1 MSVQTT
7 GGQTTNPKTW
17 AIVVWVL
24 YLSGLVIGIT
34 ALVGVIL
41 AYVKRGELAGT
52 PFESHMTYAI
62 RTFWISLLG
71 ALVGVVLSL
80 VLVGFLI
87 LLAVGIWCLYRMIRG
102 LVLALDGRPIPDPT
116 SWL

>member
-7 GGQTTNPKTW
+7 GGPDTTPKTW
-17 AIVVWVL
+17 AVVVWVL
-24 YLSGLVIGIT
+24 YLCGLAIGIT
-34 ALVGVIL
+34 VLIGVIL
-41 AYVKRGELAGT
+41 AYVKRRDLAGT

-62 RTFWISLLG
+62 RTFWIGLLG
-71 ALVGVVLSL
+71 AVVGAVLSL
-80 VLVGFLI
+80 VLVGFLV
-87 LLAVGIWCLYRMIRG
+87 LLVVGIWCLYRMIRG